1 MKRSSSLGIVLA
13 LFSLLWLTAGAQ
25 DAAQEPAEAVAMVR
39 AIHLSPNAPEVSLTL
54 AGTAEDGAVV
64 APDEFSALSYQDST
78 EYVQLPAGEYTAT
91 VSAEGAPVLEQTVS
105 FGADTAYTLTALGL
119 VLPGEDAEADEGGD
133 GFFDW
138 LQGLFGGD
146 DDQRDAL
153 ALRLEVIQDDLDR
166 SLLEGET
173 SLRAVHASPGTE
185 AIDIAFEN
193 ERGSLIGG
201 LSYGEASRYV
211 TTELLEG
218 EGHLVVRIAGSSAV
232 ALDLSDVG
240 LEPGTV
246 NTILVTGTSLEDAP
260 LSAIVLSNPATV
272 EAAPEDA
279 AAPAPAAPAGDA
291 ADEAD
296 AATLQTVLDIVAA
309 NPELSTLTELLGQ
322 AGMTDLLA
330 SEGPFT
336 VLAPTDDAF
345 AALPAEQFDALAA
358 DPALLEEVLS
368 LHLVEGAVFS
378 SDLAVGSSLSTLQ
391 GAELVVADDGSLSGA
406 NIVEADLEASNGV
419 VHMTDAVL
427 LPESMVEG
435 N

>member
-1 MKRSSSLGIVLA
+1 MKRPSSLGIVLA

-39 AIHLSPNAPEVSLTL
+39 AIHLSPNAPEVSVSL

-64 APDEFSALSYQDST
+64 APDEFNALSYQDST
-78 EYVQLPAGEYTAT
+78 QYVPLPAGEYTAT

-133 GFFDW
+133 GFFEW

-201 LSYGEASRYV
+201 LSYGETSRYV
-211 TTELLEG
+211 TTELLG
-218 EGHLVVRIAGSSAV
+218 EGQLVVRIAGSRAV
-232 ALDLSDVG
+232 ALDLSDLG

-246 NTILVTGTSLEDAP
+246 NTIFVTGTSLEDAP

-272 EAAPEDA
+272 EATPEDA
-279 AAPAPAAPAGDA
+279 AAPAPAGDA

-296 AATLQTVLDIVAA
+296 AATLQTVLDVVAA

-336 VLAPTDDAF
+336 LLAPTDDAF

-391 GAELVVADDGSLSGA
+391 GGELVVEDDGSLSGA